1 MTQDNVN
8 AIMVTLARIEER
20 LITMQ
25 KRLDQGDTAFGEIEE
40 RLSDLELRMAKMGAV
55 AALIAVIMPIVLTA
69 LARWLIP

>member
-1 MTQDNVN
+1 VTQDNVN

-25 KRLDQGDTAFGEIEE
+25 KRLDQGDAAFSEIEE
-40 RLSDLELRMAKMGAV
+40 RLSDLELRMAKMGAI

>member
-20 LITMQ
+20 IITMQ
-25 KRLDQGDTAFGEIEE
+25 KRLDQGDAAFVEIED

-69 LARWLIP
+69 LLRWLIP

>member
-25 KRLDQGDTAFGEIEE
+25 KRLDQGDVAFGEIEE
-40 RLSDLELRMAKMGAV
+40 RLSDLELRMAKMGAI

-69 LARWLIP
+69 LLRWLIP

>member
-25 KRLDQGDTAFGEIEE
+25 KRLDQGDAAFSEIEE

>member
-1 MTQDNVN
+1 VTQDNVN

-25 KRLDQGDTAFGEIEE
+25 KRLDQGDAAFSEIEE

>member
-25 KRLDQGDTAFGEIEE
+25 KRLDQGDAAFSEIEE
-40 RLSDLELRMAKMGAV
+40 RLSDLELRMAKMGAI

-69 LARWLIP
+69 LLRWLIP

>member
-1 MTQDNVN
+1 VTQDNVN
-8 AIMVTLARIEER
+8 AILVTLARIEER

-25 KRLDQGDTAFGEIEE
+25 KRLDQGDAAFVEIED

-69 LARWLIP
+69 LLRWLIP

>member
-8 AIMVTLARIEER
+8 AIMVALARIEER
-20 LITMQ
+20 IITMQ
-25 KRLDQGDTAFGEIEE
+25 KRLDQGDAAFVEIED

-69 LARWLIP
+69 LLRWLIP

>member
-25 KRLDQGDTAFGEIEE
+25 KRLDQGDVAFVEIEE
-40 RLSDLELRMAKMGAV
+40 RLSDLELRMAQMGAV

-69 LARWLIP
+69 LLRWLIP

>member
-8 AIMVTLARIEER
+8 AILVTLARIEER

-25 KRLDQGDTAFGEIEE
+25 KRLDQGDVAFGEIED

-69 LARWLIP
+69 LLRWLIP

>member
-25 KRLDQGDTAFGEIEE
+25 KRLDQGDVAFGEIEE

>member
-1 MTQDNVN
+1 VTQDNVN
-8 AIMVTLARIEER
+8 AILVTLARIEER

-25 KRLDQGDTAFGEIEE
+25 KRLDQGDVAFGEIEE

-69 LARWLIP
+69 LLRWLIP

>member
-8 AIMVTLARIEER
+8 AILVTLARIEER

-25 KRLDQGDTAFGEIEE
+25 KRLDQGDVAVGEIEE
-40 RLSDLELRMAKMGAV
+40 RLSNLELRMAKMGAV

-69 LARWLIP
+69 LLRWLIP

>member
-20 LITMQ
+20 IITMQ
-25 KRLDQGDTAFGEIEE
+25 KRLDQGDAAFVEIED
-40 RLSDLELRMAKMGAV
+40 RLSDLELRMAKMGAI

-69 LARWLIP
+69 LLRWLIP

>member
-20 LITMQ
+20 IITMQ
-25 KRLDQGDTAFGEIEE
+25 KRLDQGDAAFSEIEE

-69 LARWLIP
+69 LLRWLIP

>member
-25 KRLDQGDTAFGEIEE
+25 KRLDQGDAAFVEIED
-40 RLSDLELRMAKMGAV
+40 RLSDLELRMAKMGAI
-55 AALIAVIMPIVLTA
+55 AALIAVVMPIVLTA
-69 LARWLIP
+69 LLRWLIP

>member
-8 AIMVTLARIEER
+8 AILVTLARIEER

-25 KRLDQGDTAFGEIEE
+25 KRLDQGDAAFVEIED

-69 LARWLIP
+69 LLRWLIP

>member
-8 AIMVTLARIEER
+8 AILVTLARIEER
-20 LITMQ
+20 IITMQ
-25 KRLDQGDTAFGEIEE
+25 KRLDQGDAAFVEIED

-69 LARWLIP
+69 LLRWLIP

>member
-20 LITMQ
+20 IITMQ
-25 KRLDQGDTAFGEIEE
+25 KRLDQGDVAFGEIEE

>member
-8 AIMVTLARIEER
+8 AILVTLARIEER

-25 KRLDQGDTAFGEIEE
+25 KRLDQGDAAFSEIEE

>member
-25 KRLDQGDTAFGEIEE
+25 KRLDQGDVAFGEIED

-69 LARWLIP
+69 LLRWLIP

>member
-8 AIMVTLARIEER
+8 SIMVTLARIEER

-25 KRLDQGDTAFGEIEE
+25 KRLDQGDVAFGEIEE
-40 RLSDLELRMAKMGAV
+40 RLSDLELRMAKMGAI

-69 LARWLIP
+69 LLRWLIP

>member
-25 KRLDQGDTAFGEIEE
+25 KRLDQGDAAFSEIEE

-69 LARWLIP
+69 LLRWLIP

>member
-25 KRLDQGDTAFGEIEE
+25 KRLDQGDAAFVEIED

-69 LARWLIP
+69 LLRWLIP

>member
-20 LITMQ
+20 IITMQ
-25 KRLDQGDTAFGEIEE
+25 KRLDQGDAAFSEIEE